1 MNNVTRKKTETV
13 VVRPMV
19 EADIDRIDELE
30 NIIFSDPWPRS
41 AFDEQLDEEEG
52 WGSIVAL
59 LGDKIVGYAC
69 YLIVAQEAHL
79 TNIAVEPIHRRKSV
93 AKQLLEYIIETVED
107 LRAEYLLL
115 EVRPG
120 NTEARAFYE
129 KHGFRFLYRRPNY
142 YRRPVEDALVLV
154 KYFDVED

>member
-1 MNNVTRKKTETV
+1 MAAADVDR
-13 VVRPMV
+13 V
-19 EADIDRIDELE
+19 EELE
-30 NIIFSDPWPRS
+30 NAIFADPWPRS
-41 AFDEQLDEEEG
+41 AFDEQFDEEG
-52 WGSIVAL
+52 WGSLVAL
-59 LGDKIVGYAC
+59 LGDQIVGYAC

-79 TNIAVEPIHRRKSV
+79 TNIAVDPPHRRKSV
-93 AKQLLEYIIETVED
+93 AKQLLEHIIKTVED

-154 KYFDVED
+154 KYFEIEEE